1 VVERAI
7 ERTHQ
12 PVRWR
17 LDAAEDGERAQPRV
31 ARLGTQ
37 LPERRASRPAAEE
50 RVPKAYAYCEY

>member
-50 RVPKAYAYCEY
+50 RVPKA